1 MNIDNSHRRIGS
13 MEQMTALTF
22 SSAIE
27 HDLFNKGLYPGTT
40 VYTGKGQS
48 EFPKVE
54 KANLLRSSY
63 SNWTS

>member
-1 MNIDNSHRRIGS
+1 